1 MKSTRYSAAG
11 GVIIHA
17 GRMLLLDRPSRGEV
31 RLPKGHID
39 PGETA
44 EETALRE
51 TEEESGY
58 ADLEIV
64 GDLGRHVVEFEYAG
78 ARVVRDEH
86 YFLMR
91 LRSHWQVERNA
102 KDGAQFRVFWV
113 AAQDAPGLLT
123 YAAEQ
128 DVAARA
134 CAAAQAAGLG
144 LLDEGE

>member
-1 MKSTRYSAAG
+1 MMQRRYSAAG
-11 GVIIHA
+11 GVVIHA
-17 GRMLLLDRPSRGEV
+17 GRMLLLDRPARGEV

-39 PGETA
+39 PGESA

-64 GDLGRHVVEFEYAG
+64 RDLGRRVVEFEYAG
-78 ARVVRDEH
+78 ARVSRDEH

-91 LRSHWQVERNA
+91 LRSDAQVERNA
-102 KDGAQFRVFWV
+102 KDGAQFRVLWV

-128 DVAARA
+128 EVAARA
-134 CAAAQAAGLG
+134 CAAAEDVGWG
-144 LLDEGE
+144 LLGEGE